1 MKPKSY
7 VDKSR
12 IFSGEIFMEFPNLI
26 LDSKSSAI
34 VVNIILDNFRLL
46 KTVEKLYTLDK
57 ELGCDVILNVKKAS
71 DVIIE

>member
-1 MKPKSY
+1 MKPKSH